1 MMALEQII
9 DTEFEC
15 CNKAANQ
22 IIEAINDFNEQKRLG
37 KNEKEYFVLGLA
49 TGSSPKLLYDLLVEA
64 ENDNRVSFENVVTFN
79 LDEYIGLSRNSDDS
93 HQNHKESYER
103 FMYDNLFSR
112 LYTPPNKTFFP
123 GDQKSFEGNP
133 NVTTGIETS
142 LLEIELR
149 NPNNVEKLGN
159 SNKGKAI
166 IIPPNTTNKYLSIV
180 RRKLDEYESLIKE
193 YNGIDIQVLGVGI
206 QGHLGFHESGI
217 PFCDK
222 TRMLLVELD
231 NSTRQKAVDDGY
243 FTRIDDVP
251 KYALS
256 MGASLIE
263 EAKEAIVLA
272 WGENKKE
279 IIKDFHN
286 SNVSDQI
293 PLTIIKQMD
302 NVTLY
307 IDYKCEGRD
316 LEVPHKTIY
325 F

>member
-49 TGSSPKLLYDLLVEA
+49 TGSSPKLLYNLLVEV
-64 ENDNRVSFENVVTFN
+64 ENNNRVNFENVVTFN
-79 LDEYIGLSRNSDDS
+79 LDEYIGLSRNSDDP
-93 HQNHKESYER
+93 HQNHQESYER
-103 FMYDNLFSR
+103 FMYDHLFSR

-149 NPNNVEKLGN
+149 NPNNIEKIGN
-159 SNKGKAI
+159 PNKGKAI
-166 IIPPNTTNKYLSIV
+166 IIPSSTTNKYLSIV
-180 RRKLDEYESLIKE
+180 KRKLDEYESLIKE
-193 YNGIDIQVLGVGI
+193 HGGIDIQVLGVGI

-272 WGENKKE
+272 WGENKRS
-279 IIKDFHN
+279 IIRDFLN

-293 PLTIIKQMD
+293 PLTIIKRMD

-307 IDYKCEGRD
+307 TNYDCEGVGIM
-316 LEVPHKTIY
+316 VPHKTVYI
-325 F
+325 

>member
-1 MMALEQII
+1 MELEQII

-49 TGSSPKLLYDLLVEA
+49 TGSSPKLLYNLLVEV
-64 ENDNRVSFENVVTFN
+64 ENNNRVNFENVVTFN
-79 LDEYIGLSRNSDDS
+79 LDEYIGLSRNSDDP
-93 HQNHKESYER
+93 HQNHQESYER
-103 FMYDNLFSR
+103 FMYDNLFNR
-112 LYTPPNKTFFP
+112 LNIKPHKTFFP

-133 NVTTGIETS
+133 NVTTNIETS
-142 LLEIELR
+142 LLKIELR
-149 NPNNVEKLGN
+149 NPNNTEKLGN
-159 SNKGKAI
+159 QDKGKAI
-166 IIPPNTTNKYLSIV
+166 IIPPNTTNKYLSTV

-272 WGENKKE
+272 WGENKRS
-279 IIKDFHN
+279 IIRDFLN

-293 PLTIIKQMD
+293 PLTIIKRMD

-307 IDYKCEGRD
+307 TNYDCEGVGIM
-316 LEVPHKTIY
+316 VPHKTVYI
-325 F
+325 